1 MHTFHLRVLITG
13 RNKGKNNFE
22 KLCIGKEL
30 YKRNRDNVNNNT
42 NTILSA
48 AIYKVINNKVID
60 ITQWLASALRCF
72 LKMLQL
78 CTVLNFAYLI
88 LTQQIIYRTKKYE
101 SQNEN
106 NVSVSGSIKSD
117 HAVTSL
123 QDWIRLNQE
132 QPKISKVG

>member
-1 MHTFHLRVLITG
+1 
-13 RNKGKNNFE
+13 
-22 KLCIGKEL
+22 
-30 YKRNRDNVNNNT
+30 
-42 NTILSA
+42 
-48 AIYKVINNKVID
+48 
-60 ITQWLASALRCF
+60 
-72 LKMLQL
+72 MLQL

-132 QPKISKVG
+132 QSKISKIG